1 MHKMILHYLTGGR
14 CGGRPPVREKAGRLE
29 IGSTTIR
36 THPLVAFELA
46 ESERSHAHVA
56 YWLNRLLLHLNKV
69 ERDGLVRV
77 DDVRHFVKTAMREG

>member
-1 MHKMILHYLTGGR
+1 MILHYLTGGR

-56 YWLNRLLLHLNKV
+56 YWLNHLRMHLNNR
-69 ERDGLVRV
+69 ERERRDGLVRIEE
-77 DDVRHFVKTAMREG
+77 VRRLVAQAMREG